1 MLNPFLRL
9 HPVMMT
15 CGLVCVSLLASCG
28 TGNGIEPVRM
38 PVAKAAAGELE
49 VKAYFFTTPEDF
61 GFGARQQE
69 PGVAGTYS
77 AEAGEALV
85 KSLARRR
92 GFEVFENAPAKS
104 SARAGKKRE
113 LKVVRE
119 FIYPTEYGPAVVDR
133 DGDGTIQSATPA
145 TPTAFETR
153 ELGVVLGYSA
163 KRVAGGK
170 IEINLDLKR
179 SSFLGFVNYGKPIT
193 SPAKGLFGRK
203 VDVTLT
209 ENRIEMPVFDVKR
222 LQTAVRVSEGDF
234 IAVGGFIP
242 NTPPGKADFE
252 AWAAGSPETAG
263 RPFVALI
270 QVGGK

>member
-1 MLNPFLRL
+1 MLNPFPGLR
-9 HPVMMT
+9 PAVMS
-15 CGLVCVSLLASCG
+15 CGLACASMLASCG

-49 VKAYFFTTPEDF
+49 VRAYFFTTPEDF

-77 AEAGEALV
+77 AEDGEALV

-92 GFEVFENAPAKS
+92 GFELFEKAPAR
-104 SARAGKKRE
+104 SAAKAGEKKE

-119 FIYPTEYGPAVVDR
+119 FIYPTEYGPAVVDK
-133 DGDGTIQSATPA
+133 DDEGQIQSATPA
-145 TPTAFETR
+145 TPMEFETR

-193 SPAKGLFGRK
+193 APAKGLFGRK

-222 LQTAVRVSEGDF
+222 LQTAVRVSDGDF

-242 NTPPGKADFE
+242 NPSPRQRGFE
-252 AWAAGSPETAG
+252 SWEGESPETAG